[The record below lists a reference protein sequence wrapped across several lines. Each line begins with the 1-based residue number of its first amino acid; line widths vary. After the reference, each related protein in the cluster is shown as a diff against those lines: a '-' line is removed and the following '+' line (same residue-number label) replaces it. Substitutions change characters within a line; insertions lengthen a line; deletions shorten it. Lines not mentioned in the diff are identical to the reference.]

1 MTSTSFNSPKPGPL
15 ELLRNTQQAS
25 LAMPEECAASQSLP
39 FESTEYE
46 AEARR
51 MKAYAGERKFQAP
64 VSDDFSRGL
73 LAELQTPGAGG
84 DSLKDTGLINTWQA
98 GGVGESWMRV
108 VDHGFTYCHWY

>member
-15 ELLRNTQQAS
+15 DLLHNTQQAS

-51 MKAYAGERKFQAP
+51 MKTYAGERKFQAP

-84 DSLKDTGLINTWQA
+84 DSLKDTGLINSLA
-98 GGVGESWMRV
+98 GWWRRRKLDEGG
-108 VDHGFTYCHWY
+108 